1 MTYHFKVTDEDLAL
15 IQKELETKEKIVPEF
30 LVQAVDEEGNVCV
43 EVKKLIY
50 IRKKSQKE

>member
-1 MTYHFKVTDEDLAL
+1 VTYHFKVTDEDLAL